1 MVILGAS
8 ITGLAVARDAHQHG
22 LRAVIVDSEDG
33 PGLHSR
39 RATPVRV
46 GPATDPATL
55 DRILSLGGAQAALIS
70 TSDHWTRFLID
81 HRPALGSS
89 FQSIVQPANPTLEIC
104 LDKMAFSDWCSAS
117 GLSSPAAWIPSRGPR
132 PTSLNFPVLLRPVRT
147 VHSRR
152 ELDLPKAVEARS
164 ESELAQ
170 WLEQF
175 AVKRVVPLVTESL
188 LGRSL
193 EQFSVPFARGYGET
207 LLFTAR
213 KVRPSAE
220 LCQTGTC
227 VELYMDERI
236 EQLGRAAVERLD
248 YFGIG
253 EVEILRDKQTGKD
266 YLIEI
271 NARPWLQYALAP
283 ASNHDFLGLVLGL
296 PATGEKA
303 AVRTGKTWLN
313 FYPDLFIAFSRSVG
327 MVRRGRLGLLPY
339 LRSLARSNVFALFHW
354 RDPRPFLLSCWRR

>member
-1 MVILGAS
+1 LVILGAS

-55 DRILSLGGAQAALIS
+55 DRILGLGGAQAALIS
-70 TSDHWTRFLID
+70 TSDHWIRFLVD
-81 HRPALGSS
+81 HRQALGASYG
-89 FQSIVQPANPTLEIC
+89 SIVQPANSTLELC
-104 LDKMAFSDWCSAS
+104 LDKMAFSDWCAAS
-117 GLSSPAAWIPSRGPR
+117 GLPSPAAWIPDRGTR
-132 PTSLNFPVLLRPVRT
+132 PSSLGFPVLLRPVRT
-147 VHSRR
+147 VHSRPDV
-152 ELDLPKAVEARS
+152 DLPKAVEARS
-164 ESELAQ
+164 ESELAH

-175 AVKRVVPLVTESL
+175 SARRVVPLVSESL

-193 EQFSVPFARGYGET
+193 EQFSVPFACSDRQT

-227 VELYMDERI
+227 VELCIDERI
-236 EQLGRAAVERLD
+236 ELLGRTAVERLD

-283 ASNHDFLGLVLGL
+283 ASNHDFLGLVLKL
-296 PATGEKA
+296 PATGEKT
-303 AVRTGKTWLN
+303 AVRVGKTWLN

-327 MVRRGRLGLLPY
+327 MVRHGRLGMLSY
-339 LRSLARSNVFALFHW
+339 LRSLARANVFALFDW
-354 RDPRPFLLSCWRR
+354 RDPRPFLLSLRRR